1 MLYFQCSLGKNT
13 GGIMGIV
20 HSSVEE
26 RVELLQKINSPYYE
40 GLDEEQLRQIAEPA
54 RLIEARAGEFLYH
67 QGELAIHSYLLLNGL
82 VKIIRSHPSGRAIIV
97 KFIKPGL
104 AFPISYPR
112 ATARYL
118 ASAQAATAVRALR
131 WEMRDAWQV
140 LQAIPRVAL
149 NSIAV
154 LTEMSMEF
162 VEAMGEYACGSAEE
176 RLLWMV
182 RRLAEDL
189 RENDHAALPITQ
201 QELAASTGLSL
212 YTVNRILRSWEKGG
226 MVEKRRHLLIVYPS
240 KLRASTDI
248 QLKIV

>member
-1 MLYFQCSLGKNT
+1 
-13 GGIMGIV
+13 MGLV

-26 RVELLQKINSPYYE
+26 RLTLLKKISSLYYR
-40 GLDEEQLRQIAEPA
+40 GLDETELRQIAEPA

-104 AFPISYPR
+104 GFRMAHPG

-118 ASAQAATAVRALR
+118 ASAQAATDVRALR

>member
-104 AFPISYPR
+104 GFRMAHSG

-118 ASAQAATAVRALR
+118 ASAQAATDVRALR

>member
-104 AFPISYPR
+104 GFRMAHPG

-118 ASAQAATAVRALR
+118 ASAQAATDVRALR